1 MKLVQDKVNAMVFSS
16 SSSRNSGIILSLKY
30 MYLVILVIAED
41 VLLPLIPGIIIA
53 ERIGNSSMMYYH
65 TKQTLK
71 HTHRPFHECQMKGG
85 IHVIFM
91 VFIVWICMCKSISRL
106 SSLGR

>member
-1 MKLVQDKVNAMVFSS
+1 
-16 SSSRNSGIILSLKY
+16 

-65 TKQTLK
+65 TKQALK
-71 HTHRPFHECQMKGG
+71 PRYTHRPFHECQMKGG
-85 IHVIFM
+85 IA
-91 VFIVWICMCKSISRL
+91 
-106 SSLGR
+106 